1 MNYTDNFNLKL
12 PEKTDLVDIADFNY
26 NFSAID
32 TELKDLSDAAAAIP
46 TMESAITNN
55 TGDIGDLTTRIGT
68 DESNITANTNNIAG
82 LDIRLDT
89 AEDNI
94 ANSANAI
101 TNIEAAVTG
110 LETKQGTVI
119 QFKSGTYNQNPTIKK
134 RINVVGD
141 CGIGYNGLVTLI
153 VRPTDLPANFTDYYV
168 KADICCNS
176 SNSGLRNTFIL
187 NRTYINDT
195 GSLVVEF
202 APLKDNFVI
211 DGTDTYDN
219 VMEPSTNNLKFNME
233 VIFI

>member
-32 TELKDLSDAAAAIP
+32 TELKDLSDATAAIP

-68 DESNITANTNNIAG
+68 DESNIAANTNAING
-82 LDIRLDT
+82 LDTRLDT

-94 ANSANAI
+94 AASATSI
-101 TNIEAAVTG
+101 TNIEAAVTD

-119 QFKSGTYNQNPTIKK
+119 QYASGSYIQNPTVKK
-134 RINVVGD
+134 IINMVGE
-141 CGIGYNGLVTLI
+141 CGVSYNGNIYLT
-153 VRPTDLPANFTDYYV
+153 VRPSDLPANFTNFYV
-168 KADICCNS
+168 KADIYCNS
-176 SNSGLRNTFIL
+176 SNSGLRNTFIF
-187 NRTYINDT
+187 NRAFISDT
-195 GSLVVEF
+195 GSLSVEF
-202 APLKDNFVI
+202 VPLKDYFVI
-211 DGTDTYDN
+211 NDTDTYDHT
-219 VMEPSTNNLKFNME
+219 MEPSVNNMRFNME